1 MPRPLGAKIFGA
13 ALLLCIAAPR
23 PAPAGSS
30 AEGVAFLI
38 RQGPAERLGI
48 ELHRARTLARDLG
61 AAALLHGRAD
71 GRFVDGEGRDVPLSR
86 FRVVWHHEDGIAP
99 PRWDAASLR
108 ALARYVEDGGR
119 LLLSGTAAGLL
130 AALQIDAA
138 RTQPLTFGNDRSQA
152 GLVPVAE
159 GHPAFAGLDIE
170 RGVLWFSNAAY
181 PAFAAFEPAGGIVL
195 ARTPGDAPVPL
206 VEYRRG
212 GGRAIAAAWRLG
224 VPHRNV
230 AAAYA
235 RNFRGLLANL
245 LAYLGRDAAWEP
257 PASTRPAPPDWEAL
271 RLAIVD
277 LTETFGARYP
287 HGGEFL
293 RDLEKLEAR
302 WAGSDDPAAI
312 RRAFADLQRAALCA
326 NPRIDFDRLLVIRR
340 RADALGL
347 PANYLGNTSL
357 TPAGYDNRIAI
368 LSPVAPD
375 GTLAALYEPE
385 GGRFAGD
392 VDLDFDAERLLFSM
406 PDARGRWRV
415 WEIGTDG
422 AGLRLVPQIEEPDV
436 DNYDACYLPDG
447 RIIFSSTA
455 CFTGV
460 PCVGGSEHV
469 ANLYLAARDGTI
481 RQLTVEQDHDWCPT
495 MLANGRVLY
504 LRWEY
509 TDTPHAFS
517 RILFHMNPDGTEQ
530 MACYGTNSYWPNA
543 MFFARPLPGHP
554 TKLVAVVGGHHD
566 VPRMGELV
574 IFDPARGRFEAEGA
588 VRKIPGRGRRVEA
601 AVLDLTTAQSY
612 PRFLH
617 PFPLDEKYMLAACK
631 PSEDALW
638 GIYLVDVFDNIVLIR
653 EEPGYALLEPVPLR
667 KTPRPPVVPDRVDLS
682 RRDAAVLLADV
693 YEGPG
698 LAGVPRGTIKALRVI
713 SYQFAYQGMGA
724 EPDSVGLDGPWDP
737 KLILGTVPVCEDGS
751 ARFSVPAY
759 MPIAVQPLD
768 AEGKAVQLMRSWFTA
783 MPGEEVAC
791 VGCHED
797 LNTAPPVRMPSA
809 AARPPDP
816 IAPWYGPARG
826 FSFRSE
832 VQPVLDRLC
841 IGCHDGR
848 PRPDG
853 TAIPDLTDGE
863 PAPLRQNSSPHN
875 LNARFTP
882 SYYALRRHVRTPTK
896 ESDLHILPPYE
907 YHADTTRLVQM
918 LRAGHHGVR
927 LDAEA
932 WDRLI
937 TWIDLNA
944 PAHGTWTEICG
955 AERVGRQ
962 RARRRAMQLAWS
974 CLDVDFERRQPPPPA
989 PRTRTTPP
997 APAARNAPAPSGNA
1011 PAETIA
1017 PPAPPSVPPA
1027 ISSRTIDLGGGV
1039 TMELLR
1045 LPPGECV
1052 LGDPAGDGDARP
1064 QCRATIGRPFWI
1076 GRTEVTN
1083 AQFARFDPRHNSRL
1097 ESGDFIQFSQGERG
1111 WPMNEPL
1118 QPVVRVP
1125 WRRAMEFCAWLSKK
1139 TGAAFTLPSEPEWE
1153 YACRAGTST
1162 AFWYGGDGVDFS
1174 PFANLSDAT
1183 NQSIDPFSWD
1193 GRVEALPPWRP
1204 ADARVDDGYR
1214 VTAPVGLYR
1223 PNPWGLLDMHGN
1235 AAEWTRS
1242 AYRPYP
1248 YDPADGREDPSP
1260 AEKRVV
1266 RGGSWY
1272 DPPARARAA
1281 FRQAYGPGQGVFDV
1295 GFRVCCR
1302 DW

>member
-1 MPRPLGAKIFGA
+1 M
-13 ALLLCIAAPR
+13 LLCLAAP
-23 PAPAGSS
+23 ASVPAGDDG
-30 AEGVAFLI
+30 AGVAFLI
-38 RQGPAERLGI
+38 KPGARERPRI
-48 ELHRARTLARDLG
+48 ELHRAWTLARDLG
-61 AAALLHGRAD
+61 ASTLLHGGAG
-71 GRFVDGEGRDVPLSR
+71 GRFVDGEERDRPLSD
-86 FRVVWHHEDGIAP
+86 FRVVWHHEDGLDA
-99 PRWDAASLR
+99 PRWDGAALR
-108 ALARYVEDGGR
+108 ALARYVQDGGR

-130 AALQIDAA
+130 ADLELDTV
-138 RTQPLTFGNDRSQA
+138 RTRRLTFGNDRAQS
-152 GLVPVAE
+152 GLIPAAAE
-159 GHPAFAGLDIE
+159 HPAFSGLDLE
-170 RGVLWFSNAAY
+170 RGVLWFNNAAY
-181 PAFAAFEPAGGIVL
+181 PAFEIFEPAGGRVL
-195 ARTPGDAPVPL
+195 ARTPGGAPVPL
-206 VEYRRG
+206 VEHRRG
-212 GGRAIAAAWRLG
+212 AGRVIAAAWRLG

-230 AAAYA
+230 SAAYA

-245 LAYLGRDAAWEP
+245 LAYLGGEAAWEP
-257 PASTRPAPPDWEAL
+257 PERPRPAPPDWEAL
-271 RLAIVD
+271 RLALDD
-277 LTETFGARYP
+277 LTDTFGARYP
-287 HGGEFL
+287 RGAEF
-293 RDLEKLEAR
+293 RRRLERLQAR
-302 WAGSDDPAAI
+302 WAGGEDPAAV
-312 RRAFADLQRAALCA
+312 RRAFAELQRAALCA
-326 NPRIDFDRLLVIRR
+326 HPLLDFDRLLVVKR

-347 PANYLGNTSL
+347 PANYLGNSSL
-357 TPAGYDNRIAI
+357 PPEGYDNCIAV
-368 LSPVAPD
+368 LAPVAPD
-375 GTLAALYEPE
+375 GALAPLYAPE

-415 WEIGTDG
+415 WEIGADG
-422 AGLRLVPQIEEPDV
+422 AGLRLAPQIEEPDV

-469 ANLYLAARDGTI
+469 ANLFLAARDGTI

-495 MLANGRVLY
+495 VLADGRVLY

-509 TDTPHAFS
+509 TDTPHAFA
-517 RILFHMNPDGTEQ
+517 RILFQMNPNGTEQ
-530 MACYGTNSYWPNA
+530 LAFYGSNSYWPNA

-554 TKLVAVVGGHHD
+554 TKIVAVVGGHHD

-588 VRKIPGRGRRVEA
+588 LRKIPGRGRRVEA
-601 AVLDLTTAQSY
+601 AVLDLVAEQSY

-617 PFPLDEKYMLAACK
+617 PFPLDEKYMLAACR

-638 GIYLVDVFDNIVLIR
+638 GIYLVDVFDNLVLLR

-667 KTPRPPVVPDRVDLS
+667 KTPRPPIVPDRVDLS
-682 RRDAAVLLADV
+682 RRDAEVLLADV

-698 LAGVPRGTIKALRVI
+698 LMDVPRGTIKSLRVI
-713 SYQFAYQGMGA
+713 SYLFAYQGMGA

-737 KLILGTVPVCEDGS
+737 KVILGTVPVEDDGS
-751 ARFSVPAY
+751 ARFTIPAY
-759 MPIAVQPLD
+759 MPIALQPLD
-768 AEGKAVQLMRSWFTA
+768 GEGKAVQLMRSWFTA
-783 MPGEEVAC
+783 MPGEVLAC

-797 LNTAPPVRMPSA
+797 PNTAPPARLPKA
-809 AARPPDP
+809 AVRPPTA
-816 IAPWYGPARG
+816 IEPWRGPARG

-853 TAIPDLTDGE
+853 AAIPDLTDRA
-863 PAPLRQNSSPHN
+863 PAALQRNSSPHN

-907 YHADTTRLVQM
+907 YHADTSRLLQM
-918 LRAGHHGVR
+918 LRAGHHGVC
-927 LDAEA
+927 LEAED

-944 PAHGTWTEICG
+944 PAHGTWIEICG
-955 AERVGRQ
+955 PARVEKQ
-962 RARRRAMQLAWS
+962 RARRRAMQLAYS
-974 CLDVDFERRQPPPPA
+974 GLDVDFESRQPPA
-989 PRTRTTPP
+989 PRKPAAEPALP
-997 APAARNAPAPSGNA
+997 APAGA
-1011 PAETIA
+1011 A
-1017 PPAPPSVPPA
+1017 PPGAAAAAPPPCPA
-1027 ISSRTIDLGGGV
+1027 ALPSRTVDLGGGV
-1039 TMELLR
+1039 ALELVR

-1064 QCRATIGRPFWI
+1064 QCRAAIERPFWI

-1083 AQFARFDPRHNSRL
+1083 AQFARFDPRHDSRL

-1118 QPVVRVP
+1118 QPVVRVS
-1125 WRRAMEFCAWLSKK
+1125 WRRAMEFCAWLSAE
-1139 TGAAFTLPSEPEWE
+1139 TGAEFTLPSEAEWE

-1162 AFWYGGDGVDFS
+1162 PFWYGGDDGDFA

-1183 NQSIDPFSWD
+1183 NQSIDPFSWE
-1193 GRVEALPPWRP
+1193 GRVEALPRWRP
-1204 ADARVDDGYR
+1204 AEARVDDGYR

-1223 PNPWGLLDMHGN
+1223 PNPWGLFDMHGN

-1248 YDPADGREDPSP
+1248 YDPDDGRENPASP
-1260 AEKRVV
+1260 EKRVA

-1281 FRQAYGPGQGVFDV
+1281 FRQAYGPEQGVFDI

-1302 DW
+1302 DR